1 MLDIKIDQEYIMD
14 VLFKLLNIPSPSG
27 YTDQIVHFVGNELER
42 LGVPYE
48 LTRVGA
54 IRGIIK
60 GKGHSPDRAV
70 VSHLDTLGA
79 MVRCIKDNTRLGITP
94 LGSWSSR
101 FAEGAR
107 VTIFTDSRSYR
118 GTILPLKA
126 SGHAYGD
133 DVDTQPVTWE
143 NLEIRIDAI
152 CDTKKEV
159 CDLGINVGD
168 FVAVDPMPE
177 WSPSGYI
184 NSRHLDDK
192 AGVAAQLAAIKA
204 ILDQNIELPVDY
216 HPLFSIHEEIGYGAS
231 SMLFKDISALVV
243 VDNSIIAP
251 GQNSSE
257 RGVTIAMKD
266 SVGPFDY
273 HLTRKLIRLCKENE
287 IVHHRDTFK
296 YYRCDAASAV
306 EAGNDI
312 RTALVCFELDA
323 SHGYERT
330 HIESLVSLAKLL
342 VVYLQSPVDI
352 RRDAKNLGSLK
363 GFPRQVEKP
372 FRKEGNLY
380 QAPENN

>member
-1 MLDIKIDQEYIMD
+1 MLDIKIDQEYILD

-152 CDTKKEV
+152 CDAKKEV

-330 HIESLVSLAKLL
+330 HIDSLVSLAKLL